1 MHPTAP
7 DLSGR
12 TEALI
17 LPYSDQ
23 EVDVSG
29 FDPRSH
35 YAESFWL
42 PILGPSTLWLLRSV
56 ASRFDVEPNG
66 FTMQL
71 EEASASLGIRSN
83 GGRNNAFQRSLHR
96 LVGFNMGRTID
107 EQTLEVRR
115 VMPLL
120 HAGQVR
126 RLSPRLQR
134 QHQEAV
140 QNREAHR
147 QEDTIRAAKVAFT
160 LLQHGDSPD
169 LVEQQLVSWGVEPAT
184 SHDAVNQAWAAKARS
199 DRAESVRSIPAA

>member
-1 MHPTAP
+1 MHPSAP

-12 TEALI
+12 TEAFI
-17 LPYSDQ
+17 LPYLDD
-23 EVDVSG
+23 EVAASG

-56 ASRFDVEPNG
+56 ANRFDVEPDG

-71 EEASASLGIRSN
+71 EEASASIGIRSN

-96 LVGFNMGRTID
+96 LVGFNMGRTVD

-115 VMPLL
+115 VMPIL

-134 QHQEAV
+134 QHHEAV
-140 QNREAHR
+140 ENRESHR
-147 QEDTIRAAKVAFT
+147 EEDTLRASKVAFT
-160 LLQHGDSPD
+160 LLQLGDSPD
-169 LVEQQLVSWGVEPAT
+169 LVEQQLVSWGVDPAT
-184 SHDAVNQAWAAKARS
+184 SHDAVNQAWASKARA
-199 DRAESVRSIPAA
+199 DRAASIPVTAA